1 MNITHFSALL
11 LIILFLVAT
20 LDNNELEIQKALAN
34 EYADM
39 LNEEA
44 KCETWQ
50 CIKDLK

>member
-1 MNITHFSALL
+1 MEIIRLSALL
-11 LIILFLVAT
+11 LITLFLVAT
-20 LDNNELEIQKALAN
+20 LDNNEHEIQKALAN

-50 CIKDLK
+50 CIKDLR